1 MTTALAIFAKTI
13 GFSDVKTR
21 LAKDMGKDRAEEFY
35 TLSIEAIEEMA
46 LKLKAQG
53 DIVPYWAL
61 AEKEA
66 LTNKKWESF
75 ETIWTG
81 EGCLGERQYSVL
93 DRLLKDHSRVVI
105 IGTDSPQFESKTIVK
120 AIDKLKKN
128 PEKCVIGP
136 ALDGGFYLF
145 GSAVCIS
152 KSTWTNVSYSR
163 KDTLKQLL
171 KELDKD
177 NNTYSFISEM
187 SDVDVIED
195 LQVLYKDLQL
205 TDNRRTKSQEKLFKW
220 LKSIK
225 NE

>member
-13 GFSDVKTR
+13 GFSEVKTR
-21 LAKDMGKDRAEEFY
+21 LAKGIGKDRAEEFY

-46 LKLKAQG
+46 LKLKSQG
-53 DIVPYWAL
+53 DIIPYWAL

-66 LTNKKWESF
+66 LTNSRWKNF

-81 EGCLGERQYSVL
+81 EGCLGERQCRVL
-93 DRLLKDHSRVVI
+93 DRLLKDHSRVII
-105 IGTDSPQFESKTIVK
+105 IGTDSPQFESETIVK
-120 AIDKLKKN
+120 TIERLKRN
-128 PEKCVIGP
+128 PKECVIGP

-152 KSTWTNVSYSR
+152 KSTWTNVAYSR
-163 KDTLKQLL
+163 DDTLKQLL

-177 NNTYSFISEM
+177 NNTYSFIKKM

-195 LQVLYKDLQL
+195 LQALYKDLQL
-205 TDNRRTKSQEKLFKW
+205 IDNRRTDSQKKLFEW
-220 LKSIK
+220 LKGIK